1 MVIAYADT
9 SAVARAF
16 LGDEG
21 DHEVLRGLLFTTP
34 GFAVTSDLTRVE
46 LSAAFQRAARAGR
59 ISDPERLITAA
70 LAEVSRSGGLRTVNL
85 RIGEIENEVH
95 HLLARHRLRAAD
107 AIHLATA
114 IVALDGP
121 DGVQFITRDRGQAEA
136 ARSEGFEVL

>member
-16 LGDEG
+16 LADEA
-21 DHEVLRGLLFTTP
+21 DHAALKDLLFTTP
-34 GFAVTSDLTRVE
+34 GAAVTSDLTRIE
-46 LSAAFQRAARAGR
+46 LSAAFRRAARAGR
-59 ISDPERLITAA
+59 ISDPERLIAVA

-114 IVALDGP
+114 IVAMEGP
-121 DGVQFITRDRGQAEA
+121 GGVRFVTRDRRQAEA
-136 ARSEGFEVL
+136 ARAEGFEVI

>member
-16 LGDEG
+16 LVDEAE
-21 DHEVLRGLLFTTP
+21 HEALRELLFTTP
-34 GFAVTSDLTRVE
+34 GSAVTSDLTRFE
-46 LSAAFQRAARAGR
+46 LSAAFRRAARAGR

-85 RIGEIENEVH
+85 EIRLIENEVH
-95 HLLARHRLRAAD
+95 RLLARHRLRAAD

-114 IVALDGP
+114 IVAMDGP
-121 DGVQFITRDRGQAEA
+121 DGVQFITRDRDQADA
-136 ARSEGFEVL
+136 ARAEGFEVL

>member
-16 LGDEG
+16 LVDEA
-21 DHEVLRGLLFTTP
+21 DHELLRGLLFTTP
-34 GFAVTSDLTRVE
+34 GVAVTSDLTRIE
-46 LSAAFQRAARAGR
+46 LSAAFRRAARAGR

-70 LAEVSRSGGLRTVNL
+70 LTEVSRSGGLRTVNL
-85 RIGEIENEVH
+85 RIGEIESEVH

-121 DGVQFITRDRGQAEA
+121 EGVQFITRDRDQAEA
-136 ARSEGFEVL
+136 ARAEGFVVL

>member
-16 LGDEG
+16 LVDEA

-34 GFAVTSDLTRVE
+34 GVAVTSDLTRIE
-46 LSAAFQRAARAGR
+46 LSAVFRRAARAGR
-59 ISDPERLITAA
+59 ISDPERLITTA

-121 DGVQFITRDRGQAEA
+121 DGVQFITRDRDQAEA